1 MCGEPAIFT
10 PPLPALFRRFNI
22 GYTFDMPTH
31 QIHVSKDYLIFCAAH
46 FITYDGE
53 AEPLHGH
60 NYRVSVTVEGD
71 LQTDH
76 LVFNFVTLKRLMRQ
90 IVDRL
95 DHRTLL
101 PDANPHFTIT
111 RADGE
116 ITVLT
121 HGRRYV
127 LPEAD
132 CLILPMPNTT
142 AEMLAQYLAG
152 QLRERIGATPNLR
165 ACEVQV
171 DEVQGQS
178 AIHREEWRR

>member
-1 MCGEPAIFT
+1 MPA
-10 PPLPALFRRFNI
+10 
-22 GYTFDMPTH
+22 H
-31 QIHVSKDYLIFCAAH
+31 KIHVSKDYLIFCAAH

-71 LQTDH
+71 LQTDQF
-76 LVFNFVTLKRLMRQ
+76 VFNFVTLKRLMRQ
-90 IVDRL
+90 IVDQL

-101 PDANPHFTIT
+101 PADNPHFTIT

-116 ITVLT
+116 ITLRT

-127 LPEAD
+127 LPESD
-132 CLILPMPNTT
+132 CLLLPVPNTT

-152 QLRERIGATPNLR
+152 QLRARLSEVPHLR
-165 ACEVQV
+165 ACELQV

-178 AIHREEWRR
+178 AVYREEWR